1 MAENVTTGFFGSLE
15 KTKWDLWLA
24 AATIGLVVFGLV
36 MVYSASGYIAEQR
49 YHAPSYHFLVRQL
62 IWVAL
67 GLGAMLIT
75 MRIDYLHY
83 WKPQVVYGL
92 LSLSLLL
99 LAAVFFF
106 PARNGAHRWLTFG
119 SWSAQPSELAKIALI
134 IFLARFL
141 AVREQAGELGD
152 FMTTVIP
159 ASVVAG
165 ILALLIIREPDLG
178 TTLMLGIIFIA
189 MMFASGVRIWPLFA
203 FAAPV
208 ALIAGFFFIYLV
220 PWRWERIR
228 IFLDPESDPQDKG
241 FQVVQSLIAVG
252 SGGLSG
258 LGLGEGK
265 QKLSFLPEPH
275 ADFIFAVIGE
285 ELGFVGAVTVVLV
298 FGILLWRGLRVSR
311 RAPDRFAQL
320 LALGLTVMLIAQAFF
335 NISVVLSLVPNKGI
349 PLPFVSAGGSS
360 LLFAMAAIGVLLNIS
375 EKAKKV

>member
-1 MAENVTTGFFGSLE
+1 M
-15 KTKWDLWLA
+15 
-24 AATIGLVVFGLV
+24 
-36 MVYSASGYIAEQR
+36 
-49 YHAPSYHFLVRQL
+49 
-62 IWVAL
+62 
-67 GLGAMLIT
+67 
-75 MRIDYLHY
+75 
-83 WKPQVVYGL
+83 
-92 LSLSLLL
+92 SLSLLL